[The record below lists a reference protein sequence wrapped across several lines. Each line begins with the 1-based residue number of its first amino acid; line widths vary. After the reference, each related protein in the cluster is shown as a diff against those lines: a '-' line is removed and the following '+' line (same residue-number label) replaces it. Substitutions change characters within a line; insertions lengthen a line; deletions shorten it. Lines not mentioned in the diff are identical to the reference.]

1 MIIDFNRLRT
11 FVTVAEIGSI
21 TKAASTLNLTQ
32 QAVSSQINLLEQDLG
47 VLLFKRANRR
57 IYLSKEGQ
65 KVLVSA
71 RERFKAIEQ
80 DIMAVVDDMSSMD
93 TQLVI
98 GTTNE
103 IAEVLLADKIVCFK
117 QRYPNVQFELV
128 LNNDAKTEE
137 GVLNGHL
144 DLGIV
149 VFYKEVKLLN
159 VQPFRREKFITVA
172 SQNYL
177 NKRAAPVISIRDI
190 LDHSIIDFEP
200 HCPSLKTW
208 VLKNDKKLISHF
220 DNKRAAIA
228 ANDDRMIKRMVVSDM
243 GIANLPNTL
252 IQLELDSGL
261 VVEILPKSKKI
272 EAGIDIISMKQKTES
287 LAAKAF
293 VQFLLS
299 PENMVDKTL

>member
-32 QAVSSQINLLEQDLG
+32 QAVSSQINLLEQGLG

-65 KVLVSA
+65 QVLSSA

-80 DIMAVVDDMSSMD
+80 DIMAVVDDMSSME

-103 IAEVLLADKIVCFK
+103 IAEVLIADAIVAFK
-117 QRYPNVQFELV
+117 QHYPNVQFELV
-128 LNNDAKTEE
+128 LNSDVKTEE
-137 GVLNGHL
+137 GILNGQL

-149 VFYKEVKLLN
+149 VFYKELKLLN
-159 VQPFRREKFITVA
+159 AQSFRREKFITVA
-172 SQNYL
+172 SKGYL
-177 NKRAAPVISIRDI
+177 NKCSAPVVSIRDI

-200 HCPSLKTW
+200 HCPSLTTW
-208 VLKNDKKLISHF
+208 VLKNDKKLVSHF
-220 DNKRAAIA
+220 DNKRATIA
-228 ANDDRMIKRMVVSDM
+228 ANDDRMIKRLLMADM
-243 GIANLPNTL
+243 GIANLPKSL
-252 IQLELDSGL
+252 VQQALDSGT
-261 VVEILPKSKKI
+261 VVEILPDSQKI
-272 EAGIDIISMKQKTES
+272 EAGIDIISMKHKTES
-287 LAAKAF
+287 LAASAF
-293 VQFLLS
+293 VKFLLS
-299 PENMVDKTL
+299 QEYKENYK